1 MLYFFFKGKYEWTL
15 GGPVGFQ
22 QYKHFYYQ
30 RKLLQYRCYK
40 YYEHEKI
47 GNLCPNLTSVK
58 SSAKHMLHSHSKPV
72 VHMKNC
78 TLMLLSNLREPDWIS
93 VSCNKNLVNTIIC
106 KQKHRSENSNIVDIN
121 EKSEFYFCKSNTIV
135 INDKCYSF
143 LWGKIGNSSGQFCLD
158 KKAKGVFFKLHTDFC
173 HIFNAVSSVN
183 TFPTVIFQ
191 NNISVKFHKLFGK
204 VRFIYHIEN
213 NSTVS
218 GTHICVSH
226 KRRNYIGTNIFHC
239 IKGGYILYRN
249 TCDGVNDCPNDSS
262 DEQSC
267 ICKKSFSLKQ

>member
-1 MLYFFFKGKYEWTL
+1 M
-15 GGPVGFQ
+15 
-22 QYKHFYYQ
+22 
-30 RKLLQYRCYK
+30 
-40 YYEHEKI
+40 
-47 GNLCPNLTSVK
+47 
-58 SSAKHMLHSHSKPV
+58 
-72 VHMKNC
+72 
-78 TLMLLSNLREPDWIS
+78 
-93 VSCNKNLVNTIIC
+93 
-106 KQKHRSENSNIVDIN
+106 
-121 EKSEFYFCKSNTIV
+121 
-135 INDKCYSF
+135 
-143 LWGKIGNSSGQFCLD
+143 WGKIGNSSGQFCLD
-158 KKAKGVFFKLHTDFC
+158 KKAKGVFFKLHIDFS
-173 HIFNAVSSVN
+173 HILNAVSSVN

-249 TCDGVNDCPNDSS
+249 TCDGIKDCPNDSS

-267 ICKKSFSLKQ
+267 ICKKEFFFKTMKNNICMKLQTTKNANHCTPNYYMEVNGTCKKYDLKIRPEQYVFQALQPKKR